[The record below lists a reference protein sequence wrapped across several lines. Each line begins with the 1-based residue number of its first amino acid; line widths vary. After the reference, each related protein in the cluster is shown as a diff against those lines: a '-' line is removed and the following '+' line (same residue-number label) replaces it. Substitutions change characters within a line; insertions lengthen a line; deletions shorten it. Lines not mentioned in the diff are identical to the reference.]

1 MIQPPNL
8 RPGDTIGIVCPAGA
22 IDIKI
27 VQNCIEIIESWGYK
41 VRLGATV
48 TAKHYSFA
56 GTDNERAADLQ
67 KMLNDPSVNAI
78 LCGRGGYG
86 VSRIINELDF
96 TVFNKHPKWV
106 VGFSDITIL
115 HAAIQKQNCMSIHG
129 PMSAAFGKG
138 VEGEIFT
145 ESLRALLEGRTMEL
159 AAKPDALN
167 RAGKVEAELIGGNLC
182 LVAHLVGSKYA
193 FDTKGKILF
202 LEDVGEHHYNL
213 DRLMIQIKNA
223 GLLDDLAGLVVG
235 GFTDMKDKSTDFGA
249 TAFEIIAGHIANF
262 TYPVCFNF
270 PISHDLNNF
279 AVKEGAKYAL
289 CINNNLVTLKE
300 V

>member
-27 VQNCIEIIESWGYK
+27 VQNCMETLQQWGYK
-41 VRLGATV
+41 VCLGPTV
-48 TAKHYSFA
+48 EAKYHSFA
-56 GTDNERAADLQ
+56 GTDTERAADLQ
-67 KMLNDPSVNAI
+67 KMLDDPAINAI

-96 TVFNKHPKWV
+96 TEFNKHPKWV
-106 VGFSDITIL
+106 VGFSDITVL
-115 HAAIQKQNCMSIHG
+115 HAAIQKQKCMSIHG
-129 PMSAAFGKG
+129 PMAAAFGKG

-145 ESLRALLEGRTMEL
+145 DSLKALLEGRTMEL
-159 AAKPDALN
+159 AAKPNALN
-167 RAGKVEAELIGGNLC
+167 KAGKVVAHLVGGNLC

-223 GLLDDLAGLVVG
+223 GLLDDLAGLVIG
-235 GFTDMKDKSTDFGA
+235 GFTDMKDKPTDFGA
-249 TAFEIIAGHIANF
+249 TAFEIIASHTATY
-262 TYPVCFNF
+262 TYPICFNF

-279 AVKEGAKYAL
+279 AVKEGGRYEL
-289 CINNNLVTLKE
+289 EINKDLVCLKE

>member
-27 VQNCIEIIESWGYK
+27 VQNCMETLQQWGYK
-41 VRLGATV
+41 VCLGPTV
-48 TAKHYSFA
+48 EAKYHSFA
-56 GTDNERAADLQ
+56 GTDTERAADLQ
-67 KMLNDPSVNAI
+67 KMLDDPAINAI

-96 TVFNKHPKWV
+96 TEFNKHPKWV
-106 VGFSDITIL
+106 VGFSDITVL
-115 HAAIQKQNCMSIHG
+115 HAAIQKQKCMSIHG
-129 PMSAAFGKG
+129 PMAAAFGKG

-145 ESLRALLEGRTMEL
+145 DSLKALLEGRTMEL
-159 AAKPDALN
+159 AAKPNALN
-167 RAGKVEAELIGGNLC
+167 KAGKVVGHLVGGNLC

-223 GLLDDLAGLVVG
+223 GLLDDLAGLVIG
-235 GFTDMKDKSTDFGA
+235 GFTDMKDKPTDFGA
-249 TAFEIIAGHIANF
+249 TAFEIIASHTATY
-262 TYPVCFNF
+262 TYPICFNF

-279 AVKEGAKYAL
+279 AVKEGGRYEL
-289 CINNNLVTLKE
+289 EINKDLVCLKE